1 MQKETI
7 VIDVKTEAGRA
18 ELKKL
23 KGEVQGV
30 KEETKEASGEMVS
43 FGGTT
48 DKLTGGA
55 ISKFTALKSTLV
67 GTVKQLGLVRLAVI
81 GTGIGLLVLAVAS
94 LKAAFTSSEEGQNKF
109 AKIMG
114 VIGAITG
121 NFVDILANLGE
132 KLISVF
138 ENPKEALK
146 DFGNLI
152 KENIVNRFE
161 GLLELVPQLGKAV
174 NLLLRGQFSEAGK
187 VAANAMGKVALGVE
201 DVTGKI
207 NAAAV
212 AVKNFT
218 KEQISEGAAAAKV
231 ADMRAKSDKI
241 ERDLIVKR
249 SESESKIALLRL
261 KSRQED
267 EFGAAER
274 KQALLDAQVLEDEL
288 LDKETAFL
296 ELRKDAQILENT
308 FSRTN
313 KENLTAEAQA
323 IAAVNNQVASRANT
337 ARQLQRELNTIQGQ
351 IDAQENTKRQEA
363 EAKQK
368 SDFEKEIANAKVLA
382 DLKKAIKDAEANT
395 ESEVRAKEL
404 EDITIH
410 YQSLIDAAL
419 LQNINTEE
427 LERSKQEKLKVL
439 QDGFNAKDIA
449 AATVLANE
457 LAALELKKV
466 QDKENALNAI
476 IGLVGQE
483 TEIGKAAFL
492 AKQIMNIKEV
502 IGEAKKTLTFSS
514 LAASRTTVATAE
526 GVAQTAKVG
535 FPQNIPLLIGY
546 AAQAIGIIG
555 SVKSAI
561 SSAKSIASG
570 LGGSGSVASIQA
582 PSTPAATAPSFNIV
596 GQSGTNQLAESI
608 GSQEKKPIKA
618 FVVSG
623 DVTTAQSME
632 RNIISSASI

>member
-1 MQKETI
+1 MQKEVI
-7 VIDVKTEAGRA
+7 IIDVKTEAGRA
-18 ELKKL
+18 ELQKL
-23 KGEVQGV
+23 QSGVKGV

-67 GTVKQLGLVRLAVI
+67 GTVRQLGLVRLAVI

-109 AKIMG
+109 TKIMG
-114 VIGAITG
+114 IIGAITG
-121 NFVDILANLGE
+121 NLITLLSDLGM

-138 ENPKEALK
+138 ENPKQALK

-161 GLLELVPQLGKAV
+161 GLIELIPQLGKAI
-174 NLLLRGQFSEAGK
+174 NLLFRGQFSEAGK
-187 VAANAMGKVALGVE
+187 VAVNAVGKVALGVE

-207 NAAAV
+207 NAATQ
-212 AVKNFT
+212 AVKGFIDENIR
-218 KEQISEGAAAAKV
+218 EANIAASI
-231 ADMRAKSDKI
+231 ADKRAKADKG
-241 ERDLIVKR
+241 ERDLLIQRAEANRRIAELREKAADKLAVGVEERIAALIEAGKIEEGITLKEISNSKLR
-249 SESESKIALLRL
+249 LQAKIAENALANSTKEDLLEEAQLRATLIDLETARLTKQKSITAEVTGARREALAEQKALEAEAAEIEKGKEENRVSKIAAEKEL
-261 KSRQED
+261 KIKVAKE
-267 EFGAAER
+267 E
-274 KQALLDAQVLEDEL
+274 LDA
-288 LDKETAFL
+288 
-296 ELRKDAQILENT
+296 
-308 FSRTN
+308 
-313 KENLTAEAQA
+313 
-323 IAAVNNQVASRANT
+323 
-337 ARQLQRELNTIQGQ
+337 
-351 IDAQENTKRQEA
+351 
-363 EAKQK
+363 
-368 SDFEKEIANAKVLA
+368 
-382 DLKKAIKDAEANT
+382 
-395 ESEVRAKEL
+395 
-404 EDITIH
+404 
-410 YQSLIDAAL
+410 
-419 LQNINTEE
+419 
-427 LERSKQEKLKVL
+427 
-439 QDGFNAKDIA
+439 
-449 AATVLANE
+449 ATLLANE

-483 TEIGKAAFL
+483 TAIGKAAFL

-502 IGEAKKTLTFSS
+502 IGEAKKTLAFSS

-561 SSAKSIASG
+561 SSAKSVASG

-582 PSTPAATAPSFNIV
+582 TSTPAATAPSFNIV

-623 DVTTAQSME
+623 DVTTAQAME
-632 RNIISSASI
+632 RNIIASASI

>member
-7 VIDVKTEAGRA
+7 IIDVKTEAGRA
-18 ELKKL
+18 ELQKL
-23 KGEVQGV
+23 QSGVKGV

-67 GTVKQLGLVRLAVI
+67 GTVRQLGLVRLAVI

-109 AKIMG
+109 TKIMG
-114 VIGAITG
+114 IIGAITG
-121 NFVDILANLGE
+121 NLITLLSDLGM

-138 ENPKEALK
+138 ENPKQALK

-161 GLLELVPQLGKAV
+161 GLIELIPQLGKAI
-174 NLLLRGQFSEAGK
+174 NLLFRGQFSEAGK
-187 VAANAMGKVALGVE
+187 VAVNAVGKVALGVE

-207 NAAAV
+207 NAATQ
-212 AVKNFT
+212 AVKGFIDENIR
-218 KEQISEGAAAAKV
+218 EANIAASI
-231 ADMRAKSDKI
+231 ADKRAKADKG
-241 ERDLIVKR
+241 ERDLLIQRAEANRRIAELREKAADKLAVGVEERIAALIEAGKIEEGITLKEISNSKLR
-249 SESESKIALLRL
+249 LQAKIAENALANSTKEDLLEEAQLRATLIDLETARLTKQKSITAEVTGARREALAEKKALEAEAAEIEKGKEENRVSKIAAEKEL
-261 KSRQED
+261 KIKVAKE
-267 EFGAAER
+267 E
-274 KQALLDAQVLEDEL
+274 LDA
-288 LDKETAFL
+288 
-296 ELRKDAQILENT
+296 
-308 FSRTN
+308 
-313 KENLTAEAQA
+313 
-323 IAAVNNQVASRANT
+323 
-337 ARQLQRELNTIQGQ
+337 
-351 IDAQENTKRQEA
+351 
-363 EAKQK
+363 
-368 SDFEKEIANAKVLA
+368 
-382 DLKKAIKDAEANT
+382 
-395 ESEVRAKEL
+395 
-404 EDITIH
+404 
-410 YQSLIDAAL
+410 
-419 LQNINTEE
+419 
-427 LERSKQEKLKVL
+427 
-439 QDGFNAKDIA
+439 
-449 AATVLANE
+449 ATLLANE

-483 TEIGKAAFL
+483 TAIGKAAFL

-502 IGEAKKTLTFSS
+502 IGEAKKTLAFSS

-561 SSAKSIASG
+561 SSAKSVASG

-582 PSTPAATAPSFNIV
+582 TSTPAATAPSFNIV

-623 DVTTAQSME
+623 DVTTAQAME
-632 RNIISSASI
+632 RNIIASASI

>member
-1 MQKETI
+1 MQKEVI
-7 VIDVKTEAGRA
+7 IIDVKTEAGRA

-23 KGEVQGV
+23 QSGVKGV

-55 ISKFTALKSTLV
+55 ISKFTALKTTLV
-67 GTVKQLGLVRLAVI
+67 GTVRQLGLVRLAVI

-109 AKIMG
+109 TKIMG

-121 NFVDILANLGE
+121 NLITLLSDLGM

-138 ENPKEALK
+138 ENPKQALK

-161 GLLELVPQLGKAV
+161 GLIELIPQLGKAI
-174 NLLLRGQFSEAGK
+174 NLLFRGQFSEAGK
-187 VAANAMGKVALGVE
+187 VAVNAVGKVALGVE

-207 NAAAV
+207 NAATQ
-212 AVKNFT
+212 AVKGFIDENIR
-218 KEQISEGAAAAKV
+218 EANIAASI
-231 ADMRAKSDKI
+231 ADKRAKADKG
-241 ERDLIVKR
+241 ERDLLIQR
-249 SESESKIALLRL
+249 AEANRRIA
-261 KSRQED
+261 
-267 EFGAAER
+267 
-274 KQALLDAQVLEDEL
+274 
-288 LDKETAFL
+288 
-296 ELRKDAQILENT
+296 ELREKAADKLAVGVEERIKALI
-308 FSRTN
+308 
-313 KENLTAEAQA
+313 EAGK
-323 IAAVNNQVASRANT
+323 IEEGIT
-337 ARQLQRELNTIQGQ
+337 L
-351 IDAQENTKRQEA
+351 
-363 EAKQK
+363 
-368 SDFEKEIANAKVLA
+368 KEIANSKLRLQAKIAENALA
-382 DLKKAIKDAEANT
+382 NSTKEDLLEEAQLRATLIDLETARLTKQKSITAEVTGARREALAEQKALEAEAAEIEKVKEET
-395 ESEVRAKEL
+395 RTSKIAAEKELKIKVAKEEL
-404 EDITIH
+404 
-410 YQSLIDAAL
+410 DAATL
-419 LQNINTEE
+419 
-427 LERSKQEKLKVL
+427 
-439 QDGFNAKDIA
+439 
-449 AATVLANE
+449 LANE

-483 TEIGKAAFL
+483 TALGKAAFL
-492 AKQIMNIKEV
+492 AKQIMNIQET
-502 IGEAKKTLTFSS
+502 IAEAKKTIVFSS
-514 LAASRTTVATAE
+514 LASARTSVATAE

-561 SSAKSIASG
+561 SSAKSVASG

-608 GSQEKKPIKA
+608 GSQEKKPLKA
-618 FVVSG
+618 YVVSG
-623 DVTTAQSME
+623 DVTTAQAME
-632 RNIISSASI
+632 RNIIASASI

>member
-1 MQKETI
+1 MQKEVI
-7 VIDVKTEAGRA
+7 IIDVKTEAGRA
-18 ELKKL
+18 ELQKL
-23 KGEVQGV
+23 QSGVKGV
-30 KEETKEASGEMVS
+30 KEETKEASGEMVL

-55 ISKFTALKSTLV
+55 ISKFTALKTTLV
-67 GTVKQLGLVRLAVI
+67 GTVRQLGLVRLAVI

-109 AKIMG
+109 TKIMG

-121 NFVDILANLGE
+121 NLITLLSDLGM

-138 ENPKEALK
+138 ENPKQALK

-161 GLLELVPQLGKAV
+161 GLIELIPQLGKAI
-174 NLLLRGQFSEAGK
+174 NLLFRGQFSEAGK
-187 VAANAMGKVALGVE
+187 VAVNAVGKVALGVE

-207 NAAAV
+207 NAATQ
-212 AVKNFT
+212 AVKGFIDENIR
-218 KEQISEGAAAAKV
+218 EANIAASI
-231 ADMRAKSDKI
+231 ADKRAKADKG
-241 ERDLIVKR
+241 ERDLLIQR
-249 SESESKIALLRL
+249 AEANRRIA
-261 KSRQED
+261 
-267 EFGAAER
+267 
-274 KQALLDAQVLEDEL
+274 
-288 LDKETAFL
+288 
-296 ELRKDAQILENT
+296 ELREKAADKLAVGVEERIKALI
-308 FSRTN
+308 
-313 KENLTAEAQA
+313 EAGK
-323 IAAVNNQVASRANT
+323 IEEGIT
-337 ARQLQRELNTIQGQ
+337 L
-351 IDAQENTKRQEA
+351 
-363 EAKQK
+363 
-368 SDFEKEIANAKVLA
+368 KEIANSKLRLQAKIAENALA
-382 DLKKAIKDAEANT
+382 NSTKEDLLEEAQLRATLIDLETARLTKQKSITAEVTGARREALAEQKALEAEAAEIEKVKEET
-395 ESEVRAKEL
+395 RTSKIAAEKELKIKVAKEEL
-404 EDITIH
+404 
-410 YQSLIDAAL
+410 DAAT
-419 LQNINTEE
+419 I
-427 LERSKQEKLKVL
+427 
-439 QDGFNAKDIA
+439 
-449 AATVLANE
+449 LANE

-483 TEIGKAAFL
+483 TALGKAAFL
-492 AKQIMNIKEV
+492 AKQIMNIQET
-502 IGEAKKTLTFSS
+502 IAEAKKTIVFSS
-514 LAASRTTVATAE
+514 LASARTSVATAE

-561 SSAKSIASG
+561 SSAKSVASG
-570 LGGSGSVASIQA
+570 LGGSGRVASIQA

-632 RNIISSASI
+632 RNIITSASI

>member
-1 MQKETI
+1 MQKEVI
-7 VIDVKTEAGRA
+7 IIDVKTEAGRA

-23 KGEVQGV
+23 QSGVKGV

-55 ISKFTALKSTLV
+55 ISKFTALKTTLV
-67 GTVKQLGLVRLAVI
+67 GTVRQLGLVRLAVI

-109 AKIMG
+109 TKIMG

-121 NFVDILANLGE
+121 NLITLLSDLGM

-138 ENPKEALK
+138 ENPKQALK

-161 GLLELVPQLGKAV
+161 GLIELIPQLGKAI
-174 NLLLRGQFSEAGK
+174 NLLFRGQFSEAGK
-187 VAANAMGKVALGVE
+187 VAVNAVGKVALGVE

-207 NAAAV
+207 NAATQ
-212 AVKNFT
+212 AVKGFIDENIR
-218 KEQISEGAAAAKV
+218 EANIAASI
-231 ADMRAKSDKI
+231 ADKRAKADKG
-241 ERDLIVKR
+241 ERDLLIQR
-249 SESESKIALLRL
+249 AEANRKIA
-261 KSRQED
+261 
-267 EFGAAER
+267 
-274 KQALLDAQVLEDEL
+274 
-288 LDKETAFL
+288 
-296 ELRKDAQILENT
+296 ELREKAADKLAVGVEERIKALI
-308 FSRTN
+308 
-313 KENLTAEAQA
+313 EAGK
-323 IAAVNNQVASRANT
+323 IEEGIT
-337 ARQLQRELNTIQGQ
+337 L
-351 IDAQENTKRQEA
+351 
-363 EAKQK
+363 
-368 SDFEKEIANAKVLA
+368 KEIANSKLRLQAKIAENALA
-382 DLKKAIKDAEANT
+382 NSTKEDLLEEAQLRATLIDLETARLTKQKSITAEVTGARREALAEQKALEAEAAEIEKVKEET
-395 ESEVRAKEL
+395 RTSKIAAEKELKIKVAKEEL
-404 EDITIH
+404 
-410 YQSLIDAAL
+410 DAAT
-419 LQNINTEE
+419 I
-427 LERSKQEKLKVL
+427 
-439 QDGFNAKDIA
+439 
-449 AATVLANE
+449 LANE

-483 TEIGKAAFL
+483 TALGKAAFL
-492 AKQIMNIKEV
+492 AKQIMNIQET
-502 IGEAKKTLTFSS
+502 IAEAKKTIVFSS
-514 LAASRTTVATAE
+514 LASARTSVATAE

-561 SSAKSIASG
+561 SSAKSVASG

-608 GSQEKKPIKA
+608 GSQDKKPLKA
-618 FVVSG
+618 YVVSG
-623 DVTTAQSME
+623 DVTTAQAME
-632 RNIISSASI
+632 RNIIASASI

>member
-7 VIDVKTEAGRA
+7 IIDVKTEAGRA

-23 KGEVQGV
+23 QSGVKGV
-30 KEETKEASGEMVS
+30 KEETKEAAGEMVS

-67 GTVKQLGLVRLAVI
+67 GTVRQLGLVRLAVI

-109 AKIMG
+109 TKIMG
-114 VIGAITG
+114 IIGAITG
-121 NFVDILANLGE
+121 NLITLLSDLGM

-138 ENPKEALK
+138 ENPKQALK

-161 GLLELVPQLGKAV
+161 GLIELIPQLGKAI
-174 NLLLRGQFSEAGK
+174 NLLFRGQFSEAGK
-187 VAANAMGKVALGVE
+187 VAVNAVGKVALGVE

-207 NAAAV
+207 NAATQ
-212 AVKNFT
+212 AVKGFIDENIR
-218 KEQISEGAAAAKV
+218 EANIAASI
-231 ADMRAKSDKI
+231 ADKRAKADKG
-241 ERDLIVKR
+241 ERDLLIQRAEANRRIAELREKAADKLAVGVEERIAALIEAGKIEEGITLKEISNSKLR
-249 SESESKIALLRL
+249 LQAKIAENALANSTKEDLLEEAQLRATLIDLETARLTKQKSITAEVTGARREALAEKKALEAEAAEIEKGKEENRVSKIAAEKEL
-261 KSRQED
+261 KIKVAKE
-267 EFGAAER
+267 E
-274 KQALLDAQVLEDEL
+274 LDA
-288 LDKETAFL
+288 
-296 ELRKDAQILENT
+296 
-308 FSRTN
+308 
-313 KENLTAEAQA
+313 
-323 IAAVNNQVASRANT
+323 
-337 ARQLQRELNTIQGQ
+337 
-351 IDAQENTKRQEA
+351 
-363 EAKQK
+363 
-368 SDFEKEIANAKVLA
+368 
-382 DLKKAIKDAEANT
+382 
-395 ESEVRAKEL
+395 
-404 EDITIH
+404 
-410 YQSLIDAAL
+410 
-419 LQNINTEE
+419 
-427 LERSKQEKLKVL
+427 
-439 QDGFNAKDIA
+439 
-449 AATVLANE
+449 ATLLANE

-483 TEIGKAAFL
+483 TAIGKAAFL

-502 IGEAKKTLTFSS
+502 IGEAKKTLAFSS

-561 SSAKSIASG
+561 SSAKSVASG

-582 PSTPAATAPSFNIV
+582 TSTPAATAPSFNIV

-623 DVTTAQSME
+623 DVTTAQAME
-632 RNIISSASI
+632 RNIIASASI

>member
-7 VIDVKTEAGRA
+7 IIDVKTEEGRA

-23 KGEVQGV
+23 QSGVKGV

-67 GTVKQLGLVRLAVI
+67 GTVRQLGLVRLAVI

-109 AKIMG
+109 TKIMG

-121 NFVDILANLGE
+121 NLITLLSDLGM

-138 ENPKEALK
+138 ENPKQALK

-161 GLLELVPQLGKAV
+161 GLIELIPQLGKAI
-174 NLLLRGQFSEAGK
+174 NLLFRGQFSEAGK
-187 VAANAMGKVALGVE
+187 VAVNAVGKVALGVE

-207 NAAAV
+207 IAATQ
-212 AVKNFT
+212 AVKGFIDENIR
-218 KEQISEGAAAAKV
+218 EANIAASI
-231 ADMRAKSDKI
+231 ADKRAKADKG
-241 ERDLIVKR
+241 ERDLLIQR
-249 SESESKIALLRL
+249 AEANRRIA
-261 KSRQED
+261 
-267 EFGAAER
+267 
-274 KQALLDAQVLEDEL
+274 
-288 LDKETAFL
+288 
-296 ELRKDAQILENT
+296 ELREKAADKLAVGVEERIKALI
-308 FSRTN
+308 
-313 KENLTAEAQA
+313 EAGK
-323 IAAVNNQVASRANT
+323 IEEGIT
-337 ARQLQRELNTIQGQ
+337 L
-351 IDAQENTKRQEA
+351 
-363 EAKQK
+363 
-368 SDFEKEIANAKVLA
+368 KEIANSKLRLQAKIAENALA
-382 DLKKAIKDAEANT
+382 NSTKEDLLEEAQLRATLIDLETARLTKQKSITAEVTGARREALAEQKALEAEAAEIEKVKEET
-395 ESEVRAKEL
+395 RTSKIAAEKELKIKVAKEEL
-404 EDITIH
+404 
-410 YQSLIDAAL
+410 DAATL
-419 LQNINTEE
+419 
-427 LERSKQEKLKVL
+427 
-439 QDGFNAKDIA
+439 
-449 AATVLANE
+449 LANE

-483 TEIGKAAFL
+483 TALGKAAFL
-492 AKQIMNIKEV
+492 AKQIMNIQET
-502 IGEAKKTLTFSS
+502 IAEAKKTIVFSS
-514 LAASRTTVATAE
+514 LASARTSVATAE

-561 SSAKSIASG
+561 SSAKSVASG
-570 LGGSGSVASIQA
+570 LGGSGRVASIQA

-608 GSQEKKPIKA
+608 GSQEKKPLKA
-618 FVVSG
+618 YVVSG
-623 DVTTAQSME
+623 DVTTAQAME
-632 RNIISSASI
+632 RNIIASASI